1 MGAGLFPIGEGG
13 FSRERRWS
21 GLGHRTELQGTAL
34 LVVTNVVKE
43 ILVLNKNPH
52 QAK

>member
-1 MGAGLFPIGEGG
+1 MGAGLFPVGEGG
-13 FSRERRWS
+13 FSRERQWS
-21 GLGHRTELQGTAL
+21 GLGHRAALQGTAL
-34 LVVTNVVKE
+34 LVIPNVVKD